1 MANDETEIQLPAN
14 ADHVQVLYPSKYLRK
29 EDLHMKD
36 VTLTIERVA
45 LRDVRMTN
53 NSIARKVVI
62 HFGEMANRPADER
75 KVWICPKTAAL
86 EIAALHGPDPR
97 QWAGKKIT
105 IYHEE
110 GIYFGS
116 KKVGGIRV
124 RDRVVE
130 RGKKADEP
138 ATA

>member
-1 MANDETEIQLPAN
+1 MANDEVEIGLPEN

-29 EDLHMKD
+29 EDLHRKD

-45 LRDVRMTN
+45 LRDVRMT
-53 NSIARKVVI
+53 SGGTERKVVI
-62 HFGEMANRPADER
+62 HFSEMAKRPADER

-97 QWAGKKIT
+97 QWPGKRIT
-105 IYHEE
+105 LYHDESVR
-110 GIYFGS
+110 FGP

-124 RDRVVE
+124 RERVAEKSNKVE
-130 RGKKADEP
+130 AS
-138 ATA
+138 

>member
-1 MANDETEIQLPAN
+1 MANDEAEFQLPPN

-29 EDLHMKD
+29 EDLHRKD

-45 LRDVRMTN
+45 LRDVRMT
-53 NSIARKVVI
+53 SGGTERKVVI

-97 QWAGKKIT
+97 QWPGKRIT
-105 IYHEE
+105 LYHDETVR
-110 GIYFGS
+110 FGPN
-116 KKVGGIRV
+116 KVGGIRV

-130 RGKKADEP
+130 RGKKADEVP
-138 ATA
+138 A